1 MTRIVDAFCKAFEY
15 LIGLMLALMVLLVFG
30 NVVLRYGFNSGIA
43 ESEELSRWLFIWI
56 TFLGATVALRER
68 AHLGVDMLVSR
79 LPTALKKACLAFS
92 YAIML
97 YIVWLLAQGSLA
109 QMRINWDAQA
119 PVTGASM
126 AFVYAA
132 GMVFAVC
139 AGLILLA
146 DLARLF
152 AGRVSVDEL
161 VGIQGSEEAGTLAE
175 VLGSGDR
182 DRASLP
188 DSRSRTTQVPRNVP

>member
-1 MTRIVDAFCKAFEY
+1 MTRVVDVFCKAFEY
-15 LIGLMLALMVLLVFG
+15 LIGLMLGLMVLLVFG

-79 LPTALKKACLAFS
+79 LPTALKKACLAAS
-92 YAIML
+92 YLIML
-97 YIVWLLAQGSLA
+97 YIVWLLAQGSAA
-109 QMRINWDAQA
+109 QIRINWDAQA

-139 AGLILLA
+139 AGMILLT
-146 DLARLF
+146 DLGRLI
-152 AGRVSVDEL
+152 AGRVSADEL

-175 VLGSGDR
+175 VLGSVAAGGAAD
-182 DRASLP
+182 P
-188 DSRSRTTQVPRNVP
+188 DPRSRTPHLPRNVP